1 MNDFSRSDLEKWLTN
16 PVTKALISDM
26 KERRTVYVDELSTKP
41 FNNSESIAH
50 GNKLQGMVENVD
62 FFLAFPTL
70 ILQDILEEE
79 QNKQNKE
86 EEGHGERG

>member
-1 MNDFSRSDLEKWLTN
+1 VIAFSRSDLEKWLTN
-16 PVTKALISDM
+16 PITKALISDM
-26 KERRTVYVDELSTKP
+26 QERRAHYIKELAERP
-41 FNNSESIAH
+41 FTTPKSIAY

-79 QNKQNKE
+79 LKKNE
-86 EEGHGERG
+86 EEGNDTGK